1 MEVLPSQQIQPEQ
14 NLPLEGTHLLVGEM
28 RGAPAASRLAFV
40 LSAPIST
47 LKERRWN

>member
-28 RGAPAASRLAFV
+28 GGAPAASRLAFV